1 MSATVKNIEDRRY
14 GNMYVDVNLEGKWV
28 RFENAQQATSW
39 LNGMKQFGSEVAE
52 IFVEWL
58 DVIITPRKEH
68 VYRTNYV
75 L

>member
-1 MSATVKNIEDRRY
+1 MSATVKNVEDRRY
-14 GNMYVDVNLEGKWV
+14 GYMYVDVNLEGQWV
-28 RFENAQQATSW
+28 RFDNAMQATHW
-39 LNGMKQFGSEVAE
+39 LNRMKNFGNEVAE

>member
-1 MSATVKNIEDRRY
+1 MSAQVRNVEDRRY
-14 GNMYVDVNLEGKWV
+14 GNMYVDVNLEGQWV

-39 LNGMKQFGSEVAE
+39 LNRMKQFGSGVAE